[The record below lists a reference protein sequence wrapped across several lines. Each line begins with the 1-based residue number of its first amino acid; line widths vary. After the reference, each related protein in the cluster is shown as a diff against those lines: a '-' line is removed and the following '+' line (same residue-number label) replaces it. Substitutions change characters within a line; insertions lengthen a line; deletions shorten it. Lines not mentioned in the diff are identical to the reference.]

1 MKKKVHEVIDLLEQD
16 GWTYDRTRGDHH
28 IFTKPGARRP
38 IIIVGKASDDIW
50 ANALNSILRQAG
62 LK

>member
-1 MKKKVHEVIDLLEQD
+1 MKKKVSEVIELLEQN
-16 GWTYDRTRGDHH
+16 GWTYRRTRGDHY

-38 IIIVGKASDDIW
+38 ITVTGKASDDIW
-50 ANALNSILRQAG
+50 ANALNSILREAG